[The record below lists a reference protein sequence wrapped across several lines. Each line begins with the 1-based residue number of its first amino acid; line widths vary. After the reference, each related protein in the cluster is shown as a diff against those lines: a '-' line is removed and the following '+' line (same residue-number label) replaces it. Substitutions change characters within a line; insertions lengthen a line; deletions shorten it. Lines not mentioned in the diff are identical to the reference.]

1 MPPQRCSTS
10 REFLTPN
17 PLIKVVAEIAS
28 TNSALLA
35 RAAAGE
41 ALLEGHWLV
50 TDRQTGG
57 RGRAGRVWSDGY
69 GNFMGST
76 AAVLRHSDGPPQ
88 TLALVAGLAAHRAL
102 MAVVPGLAGPKSDGL
117 ALKWPNDLM
126 VGAAK
131 LGGILLERQ
140 GEVVIVGI
148 GVNLA
153 EAPAVPDRATVSL
166 AALGLA
172 GSRDVFASA
181 LVETWAEALDLWHRG
196 GWPELRQQWL
206 ARAHPEG
213 TLFSVN
219 HAGEGKLIGAY
230 AGLDPDGAVLLRLA
244 DGAVRAIHAG
254 DVELVGSYTGL
265 GSGAVNDASRG

>member
-1 MPPQRCSTS
+1 MLPRRCSTS

-28 TNSALLA
+28 TNSELLA

-88 TLALVAGLAAHRAL
+88 TLALVAGVAAHRAL
-102 MAVVPGLAGPKSDGL
+102 MAVVPGLAGL

-126 VGAAK
+126 VVAAK

-140 GEVVIVGI
+140 GEVVVVGI

-153 EAPAVPDRATVSL
+153 EAPAVEDRATVSL
-166 AALGLA
+166 AALGHA

-196 GWPELRQQWL
+196 GWPALREEWL
-206 ARAHPEG
+206 ARAHPQG

-254 DVELVGSYTGL
+254 DVELVGSHTGLGTGL

>member
-10 REFLTPN
+10 RDLLTPN

-35 RAAAGE
+35 RAAQGE

-57 RGRAGRVWSDGY
+57 RGRAGRVWSDGF

-88 TLALVAGLAAHRAL
+88 TLALVAGVAAHRAL
-102 MAVVPGLAGPKSDGL
+102 MAVVPGLAGL

-140 GEVVIVGI
+140 GEVVVVGI

-153 EAPAVPDRATVSL
+153 EAPAVADRATVSL
-166 AALGLA
+166 AALGHEA
-172 GSRDVFASA
+172 ARDLFVSA

-196 GWPELRQQWL
+196 GWPALREEWL

-219 HAGEGKLIGAY
+219 HAGEGMLIGAY

-254 DVELVGSYTGL
+254 DVDLVGSHGIEGL
-265 GSGAVNDASRG
+265 

>member
-1 MPPQRCSTS
+1 MPLRPCSTS
-10 REFLTPN
+10 RDPLTPN

-35 RAAAGE
+35 RAAAGDIP
-41 ALLEGHWLV
+41 LEGHWLV

-57 RGRAGRVWSDGY
+57 RGRAGRVWTDSY

-88 TLALVAGLAAHRAL
+88 TLALVAGVAAHRAL
-102 MAVVPGLAGPKSDGL
+102 TAVVPGLAGPESAGL

-126 VGAAK
+126 VGAGK

-140 GEVVIVGI
+140 GEVVVVGI

-153 EAPAVPDRATVSL
+153 EAPEVLDRATVSL
-166 AALGLA
+166 GALGHHA
-172 GSRDVFASA
+172 ARDVFASA
-181 LVETWAEALDLWHRG
+181 LAETWAEALDLWHRG
-196 GWPELRQQWL
+196 GWPMLREEWL
-206 ARAHPEG
+206 SRAHPAG
-213 TLFSVN
+213 TLLAVN
-219 HAGEGKLIGAY
+219 HAAEGRVIGAY
-230 AGLDPDGAVLLRLA
+230 AGLDADGAVLLRLA

-254 DVELVGSYTGL
+254 DVELVGQGT
-265 GSGAVNDASRG
+265 SGAEGENDASRG